1 MALLEIHELQAA
13 YGPVPILHKIDM
25 HVEKGEFIGV
35 LGHNGMG
42 KTTLLRALMGFVTT
56 TGGSIKYQDQ
66 EIRRLATYRRARM
79 GMSLVPQGREIFPNL
94 TVQENLAVGSLG
106 KSVSLDRIDETLE
119 FFPRLRSL
127 LDRRGGALSGGEQQI
142 LAIARCLCNQPTL
155 ILLDEPTEG
164 VQPSIIDEIS
174 EVLQE
179 LQVKQNLTIV
189 LVEQNLDFIVG
200 LASRIYTISRGVLDT
215 EIPIEEIQ
223 DATMVAEYLGFGN
236 SR

>member
-1 MALLEIHELQAA
+1 MALLEIHDLQAA

-106 KSVSLDRIDETLE
+106 KSISLDRIDETLE

>member
-66 EIRRLATYRRARM
+66 EIRRLAPYRRARM

>member
-1 MALLEIHELQAA
+1 MEL
-13 YGPVPILHKIDM
+13 
-25 HVEKGEFIGV
+25 GEFIGV

-94 TVQENLAVGSLG
+94 TVQENLTVGALG
-106 KSVSLDRIDETLE
+106 KNISLDRIDETLE
-119 FFPRLRSL
+119 FFPRLRTL

-155 ILLDEPTEG
+155 VLLDEPTEG

-179 LQVKQNLTIV
+179 LQAKQNLTIV
-189 LVEQNLDFIVG
+189 IVEQNLDFIVG
-200 LASRIYTISRGVLDT
+200 LAARIYTISRGVLDT

-223 DATMVAEYLGFGN
+223 DSAMVAEYLGFAS

>member
-1 MALLEIHELQAA
+1 MALLEIYDLQAA

-25 HVEKGEFIGV
+25 HVEEGEFVGV

-56 TGGSIKYQDQ
+56 TGGSIKYQDR

-94 TVQENLAVGSLG
+94 TVQENLTVGALG
-106 KSVSLDRIDETLE
+106 KNIPLDRIDETLE
-119 FFPRLRSL
+119 FFPRLQSL
-127 LDRRGGALSGGEQQI
+127 LDRRGGDLSGGEQQI
-142 LAIARCLCNQPTL
+142 LAIARCLCNHPTL

-164 VQPSIIDEIS
+164 VQPTIIDEIS

-179 LQVKQNLTIV
+179 LQAKQNLTIV
-189 LVEQNLDFIVG
+189 IVEQNLDFIVG

-215 EIPIEEIQ
+215 EIPLEEIQ
-223 DATMVAEYLGFGN
+223 DSAMVAEYLGFGN

>member
-1 MALLEIHELQAA
+1 MALLEIHDLQAA

-66 EIRRLATYRRARM
+66 EISRLATYRRARM